1 MPRQLSAGV
10 LLTLLALV
18 PSGAWSDPAAA
29 HAGAVTPLKDARFTI
44 DDDVK
49 CLQSAL
55 ENGSPQSGP
64 STWLLKGNHGC
75 HVPPHYHTAEEQL
88 IVIRGSVW
96 TAMEGMPG
104 ALLTAGS
111 VAVMPGNAVH
121 WFSCRGARPCLM
133 AVTFDR
139 PYDIVWSQPAAP
151 RPR

>member
-1 MPRQLSAGV
+1 MPRQLGAGV

-29 HAGAVTPLKDARFTI
+29 HAGAVTSLKDARFTI

-64 STWLLKGNHGC
+64 STWLLKGNPGC

-96 TAMEGMPG
+96 TAMEGMAG
-104 ALLTAGS
+104 ALLTAGGGGG
-111 VAVMPGNAVH
+111 VAGQ
-121 WFSCRGARPCLM
+121 RGGRVVCP
-133 AVTFDR
+133 
-139 PYDIVWSQPAAP
+139 
-151 RPR
+151 